1 MEIDVRKRKLEA
13 NALPKIKA
21 IFRNMANDAE
31 NIYRKNGT
39 IDTQELANNY
49 YPEFLKEIRDIMR
62 KTVKEFGFSLREDLQ
77 KKGLNFGIDLE
88 IKEITDPRVDDKL
101 KEINT
106 QFQESATFF
115 IANESETQARYITE
129 TNAKEILTAISQEE
143 IKFTTQKAL
152 PEWIIIARNIK
163 INLLDKSQARS
174 ELIASQVVGLTESWT
189 RQEEGELIDESE
201 LEINNKSVEV
211 LKTWVA
217 ILDNKTRTTHAE
229 ADFQQVNV
237 SDDFFIGGN
246 RAKFPRDPNLPAEES
261 INCRCIADYSNKF
274 GKKSFEAKASE
285 TFKPT
290 EEMAREAKKGLEW
303 RKEYGRGGTAV
314 GVKRANQLVNRENL
328 SLNTVKRMYSYFA
341 RHEVDKQAEGF
352 RQGEKGYP
360 SNGKIAYCLWGGDAG
375 RIWSTNIWEKYRDK

>member
-39 IDTQELANNY
+39 INAKELANNY
-49 YPEFLKEIRDIMR
+49 YPEFLKEIRDITR

-101 KEINT
+101 REINT

-115 IANESETQARYITE
+115 IANESESQTKYITE

-143 IKFTTQKAL
+143 IKFNTQKAL

-189 RQEEGELIDESE
+189 RQEEAELIDDKQ
-201 LEINNKSVEV
+201 LEIDGKSIEV

-274 GKKSFEAKASE
+274 GKKSFEAKANE

-290 EEMAREAKKGLEW
+290 QEMATASARALEW
-303 RKEYGRGGTAV
+303 RKKYGRGGTAV

-328 SLNTVKRMYSYFA
+328 SLNTVKRMYSFFA
-341 RHEVDKQAEGF
+341 RHGNYRSTHYEF
-352 RQGEKGYP
+352 RDGEP
-360 SNGKIAYCLWGGDAG
+360 TTWRIAWDLWGGDAG
-375 RIWSTNIWEKYRDK
+375 RTWATNIWEKYRD

>member
-375 RIWSTNIWEKYRDK
+375 RTWATNIWEKYKD

>member
-21 IFRNMANDAE
+21 IFRNMTNDAE

-39 IDTQELANNY
+39 INTQVLANNY

-101 KEINT
+101 KQINT

-290 EEMAREAKKGLEW
+290 EAMATAGARALEW
-303 RKEYGRGGTAV
+303 RKKYGRGGTAV

-328 SLNTVKRMYSYFA
+328 SLNTVKRMYSFFS
-341 RHEVDKQAEGF
+341 RHGNYRSTHYEF
-352 RQGEKGYP
+352 RDGEP
-360 SNGKIAYCLWGGDAG
+360 TTWRIAWDLWGGDAG
-375 RIWSTNIWEKYRDK
+375 RTWATNIWEKYKD

>member
-1 MEIDVRKRKLEA
+1 MEIDARKRKLEA
-13 NALPKIKA
+13 NALPRIKA
-21 IFRNMANDAE
+21 IFRNMVNDAE

-39 IDTQELANNY
+39 INTQELANNY

-77 KKGLNFGIDLE
+77 KKGLNFGVDLE
-88 IKEITDPRVDDKL
+88 IKEITDPRVNDKL

-129 TNAKEILTAISQEE
+129 TNAKEVLTAISQEE
-143 IKFTTQKAL
+143 IKFNTQKAL
-152 PEWIIIARNIK
+152 PEWIIIARNVK

-201 LEINNKSVEV
+201 LEIDDNPIEV

-217 ILDNKTRTTHAE
+217 ILDNKTRATHAE

-274 GKKSFEAKASE
+274 GKKSFELKTTE

-290 EEMAREAKKGLEW
+290 EEMAKAGARALEW
-303 RKEYGRGGTAV
+303 RKKYGRGGTAV
-314 GVKRANQLVNRENL
+314 GVKRANQLKNRENL
-328 SLNTVKRMYSYFA
+328 TLATVKRMYSFFS
-341 RHEVDKQAEGF
+341 RHGNYRSTHYEF
-352 RQGEKGYP
+352 RDGEP
-360 SNGKIAYCLWGGDAG
+360 TTWRIAWDLWGSDAG
-375 RIWSTNIWEKYRDK
+375 RTWSTNIWEKYRDK

>member
-39 IDTQELANNY
+39 INTQELASNY

-274 GKKSFEAKASE
+274 GKKSFEAKANE

-290 EEMAREAKKGLEW
+290 QEMAREAKKGLEW

-375 RIWSTNIWEKYRDK
+375 RIWSTNIWEKYKD

>member
-21 IFRNMANDAE
+21 IFRNMTNDAE

-39 IDTQELANNY
+39 INTQVLANNY

-375 RIWSTNIWEKYRDK
+375 RTWATNIWEKYKD

>member
-375 RIWSTNIWEKYRDK
+375 RIWSTNIWEKYKD

>member
-21 IFRNMANDAE
+21 IFRNMTNDAE

-39 IDTQELANNY
+39 INTQVLANNY

-143 IKFTTQKAL
+143 IKFSNQKAL

-201 LEINNKSVEV
+201 LEINNKSIEV

-261 INCRCIADYSNKF
+261 INCRCIADYLNKF
-274 GKKSFEAKASE
+274 GKKSFEAKANE

-290 EEMAREAKKGLEW
+290 QEMATAGARALEW
-303 RKEYGRGGTAV
+303 RKKYGRGGTAV

-328 SLNTVKRMYSYFA
+328 SLNTVKRMYSFFS
-341 RHEVDKQAEGF
+341 RHGNYRSTHYEF
-352 RQGEKGYP
+352 RDGEP
-360 SNGKIAYCLWGGDAG
+360 TTWRIAWDLWGSDAG
-375 RIWSTNIWEKYRDK
+375 RTWATNIWEKYKD

>member
-13 NALPKIKA
+13 NALPKLKA

-31 NIYRKNGT
+31 NIYRKNG
-39 IDTQELANNY
+39 IINTQELANNY

-62 KTVKEFGFSLREDLQ
+62 KTIKEFGFSLREDLQ
-77 KKGLNFGIDLE
+77 KKGLNFGVDLE
-88 IKEITDPRVDDKL
+88 IKEITDPRVDSKL
-101 KEINT
+101 KDINT

-115 IANESETQARYITE
+115 IANESESQAKYIAE

-143 IKFTTQKAL
+143 VKFNTQKAL

-189 RQEEGELIDESE
+189 RQEEGELINESE
-201 LEINNKSVEV
+201 LEVDGKPVEV
-211 LKTWVA
+211 LKTWIA
-217 ILDNKTRTTHAE
+217 ILDKRTRQSHAE

-237 SDDFFIGGN
+237 NDDFFIGGN

-274 GKKSFEAKASE
+274 GKKSFETKTTE

-290 EEMAREAKKGLEW
+290 EEMSKVASRALEW
-303 RKEYGRGGTAV
+303 RAKYGRGGTAV
-314 GVKRANQLVNRENL
+314 GVKRANQIKNREDL
-328 SLNTVKRMYSYFA
+328 SLNTIKRMYSFFS
-341 RHEVDKQAEGF
+341 RHSNYRSTHYEF
-352 RQGEKGYP
+352 RDGEP
-360 SNGKIAYCLWGGDAG
+360 TTWRIAWDLWGSDAG
-375 RIWSTNIWEKYRDK
+375 RDWATNIWEKYRD